1 MSCSNVEAK
10 VPGNVEVHDSIKEL
24 EDAKRELS
32 ELKARV
38 AVTRH
43 SEWTPPPVAQG
54 LMDVL
59 TQVEHVAQAINR
71 AIKEVKKANRR
82 RR

>member
-1 MSCSNVEAK
+1 MSES
-10 VPGNVEVHDSIKEL
+10 VEVHDSIKEL

-38 AVTRH
+38 AAQRH

-54 LMDVL
+54 LVDVL
-59 TQVEHVAQAINR
+59 AQVEHVAQAINR